1 MKDYILITDGAYS
14 PKRDS
19 GGFAFIFV
27 KDDKVILEYSKQ
39 IKHTTNNAME
49 MLAIIM
55 GMKCIKKPID
65 SLLIITDSQYCI
77 GCAIKGWKRNKNI
90 ELWNLFD
97 VEYNRI
103 CSLCPDVQ
111 FIHTRGHQ
119 SDESNITKWNNRCDE
134 LAVQASQRI

>member
-1 MKDYILITDGAYS
+1 MKNYTLITDGAYS

-19 GGFAFIFV
+19 GGFAFIVV
-27 KDDKVILEYSKQ
+27 KGDEVILEYSKQ
-39 IKHTTNNAME
+39 VKHTTNNVME

-55 GMKCIKKPID
+55 GMRCIKKPIN

-77 GCAIKGWKRNKNI
+77 GGAVKGWKRNKNV

-97 VEYNRI
+97 TEYNRI
-103 CSLCPDVQ
+103 CSLCSDIQ
-111 FIHTRGHQ
+111 FIHIRGHQ